1 MRLRL
6 IRIALFG
13 PLAAVAAAL
22 PQAAIPATPPAVE
35 TAAVSEIVAGAE
47 FEQHFAPFATL
58 PEPAVTVHG
67 AVDIAGIEP
76 PRDSEGRLLGTGI
89 ASYYGKAFAG
99 RPTASG
105 ERFNPQ
111 HLTAAHRTLPF
122 GSKVRV
128 TNPNNGKW
136 VVVRINDRGPFIR
149 GRTIDLSRAAAEQIG
164 LIRSGHGKV
173 ELSLLQ

>member
-13 PLAAVAAAL
+13 PLAAAAAVM
-22 PQAAIPATPPAVE
+22 PSAAIPATPPAIE

-47 FEQHFAPFATL
+47 FGPQI
-58 PEPAVTVHG
+58 TVHD

-76 PRDSEGRLLGTGI
+76 SRDSEGRVLGTGI

-128 TNPNNGKW
+128 TNPRNGKW

-149 GRTIDLSRAAAEQIG
+149 GRTIDLSRAAAEQID
-164 LIRSGHGKV
+164 IVRRGHGQV
-173 ELSLLQ
+173 ELALID